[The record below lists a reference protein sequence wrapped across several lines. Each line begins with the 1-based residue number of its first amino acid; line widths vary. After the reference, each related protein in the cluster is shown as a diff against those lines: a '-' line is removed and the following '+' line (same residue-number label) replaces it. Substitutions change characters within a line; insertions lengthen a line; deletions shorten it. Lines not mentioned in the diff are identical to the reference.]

1 MIVIINACKYN
12 QSLGFQSMLLTDF
25 TFVFRVTIYDFF
37 LAVFWFPASARFLFR
52 QKLPSRLLPNILR
65 LFDSCLMASFFS
77 ATAAFTSAVS
87 NSFPPATGIC
97 LPISFWI
104 SFRYGTPLHRR
115 MNKRH
120 RCVRHGLYVRY
131 DVRMFPAHSAVR
143 NLSHAKDDPRRY
155 RGRQYP

>member
-87 NSFPPATGIC
+87 NSFPPATG
-97 LPISFWI
+97 
-104 SFRYGTPLHRR
+104 
-115 MNKRH
+115 KRH
-120 RCVRHGLYVRY
+120 RCVRHDLYVRY
-131 DVRMFPAHSAVR
+131 GVRMFPAHSAVH
-143 NLSHAKDDPRRY
+143 NLSHAKDGPRRY